1 MPRRACILCS
11 TGTRG
16 SRLPFHQRHHAAG
29 DAGDNERRPYRC
41 PRSRKHPSKPSR
53 RLCRFTR
60 LQIASRSPS
69 GSSWSSTCPNRL
81 PPADSQVDRYPGL
94 TTPAD
99 QMRVFRMA
107 HPASPQAYQEE
118 VNAIRTIPEITKVF
132 PSSRLRQIVV
142 RGDETQIAMAEWLF
156 RRLDQPIAPQGQ
168 TRAEQQLHAESLTS
182 PRSGS
187 ELRIL
192 YFANASSPQARQE
205 IVNAIRTV
213 PELTKVFPVN
223 EQSAVAVR
231 GTADRIALA
240 EWLFALLDRS
250 APESTAKT
258 SAVYDFG
265 VSPSAV
271 RIFFLAGALTPENY
285 QGNRQHAPHHDPSH
299 TNLSLHQLTRDRF
312 PRDPGATRASRKDSQ
327 GHRKAVGLLRA
338 AIAPIAPAPHAPA
351 HPPPN
356 RAFP

>member
-1 MPRRACILCS
+1 MRIHTAALVVACLAALAS
-11 TGTRG
+11 FAQPELADRV
-16 SRLPFHQRHHAAG
+16 FH
-29 DAGDNERRPYRC
+29 
-41 PRSRKHPSKPSR
+41 
-53 RLCRFTR
+53 FT
-60 LQIASRSPS
+60 
-69 GSSWSSTCPNRL
+69 N
-81 PPADSQVDRYPGL
+81 V
-94 TTPAD
+94 TTPQGMQEITNAVRTVPEIT
-99 QMRVFRMA
+99 Q
-107 HPASPQAYQEE
+107 ASFEAESKTLSIHTTPDRIALAEWIFLELDMPESEASGGFPGRSVPGSHHSGRPDACVPHGPPGFPQAYQEE

-285 QGNRQHAPHHDPSH
+285 RETVNTLRTMTQ
-299 TNLSLHQLTRDRF
+299 
-312 PRDPGATRASRKDSQ
+312 ATRIFPCTNSR
-327 GHRKAVGLLRA
+327 
-338 AIAPIAPAPHAPA
+338 AIAFRGTPEQLAQAEKILKDTGKL
-351 HPPPN
+351 
-356 RAFP
+356 

>member
-1 MPRRACILCS
+1 MRIHTAALVVACLAALASFAQPELADRVFHFTNVTTPQGMQEITNAVRTVPEITQASFEAESKTLSIHTTPDRIALAEWIFLELDMPESA
-11 TGTRG
+11 
-16 SRLPFHQRHHAAG
+16 
-29 DAGDNERRPYRC
+29 
-41 PRSRKHPSKPSR
+41 
-53 RLCRFTR
+53 
-60 LQIASRSPS
+60 
-69 GSSWSSTCPNRL
+69 

-271 RIFFLAGALTPENY
+271 RIFFLAGPS
-285 QGNRQHAPHHDPSH
+285 RQRTIGKPSTRSAP
-299 TNLSLHQLTRDRF
+299 
-312 PRDPGATRASRKDSQ
+312 
-327 GHRKAVGLLRA
+327 
-338 AIAPIAPAPHAPA
+338 
-351 HPPPN
+351 
-356 RAFP
+356 